1 MPHNEIHSSIGVI
14 SSVWTTT
21 SKKNVNQ
28 YTMCTAH
35 RPHIVNIVNL
45 ISTWHYTQR
54 DKTVM
59 PSQTMP
65 SRVKPHIKVI
75 RIANIYKW
83 ITLKVEAS
91 VYISNFFF
99 SICTWFFILGEES
112 YVLSI
117 QTAILSTCN
126 RYNFIYH
133 IDFLTFWRKK
143 IQCERKTTQSEQK
156 AFFDTAKKNEINW
169 FPLCL
174 QCANFLY
181 CRSMIGTAAAVAC
194 ITQIVYLCSSTGKK
208 LLFGC
213 IWTNFPF
220 VSTENA

>member
-1 MPHNEIHSSIGVI
+1 M
-14 SSVWTTT
+14 
-21 SKKNVNQ
+21 NQ

-143 IQCERKTTQSEQK
+143 NSMR
-156 AFFDTAKKNEINW
+156 AKNNSKRAKSVLRHSKKKWNQLV
-169 FPLCL
+169 P
-174 QCANFLY
+174 
-181 CRSMIGTAAAVAC
+181 
-194 ITQIVYLCSSTGKK
+194 IVFAMC
-208 LLFGC
+208 
-213 IWTNFPF
+213 
-220 VSTENA
+220 